1 MRAYGT
7 AACWGLIMK
16 NDNGSTTPSL
26 NVEILKSGAAIV
38 EFEVAGT
45 DPEDLRDQL
54 KAACLAAA
62 SLGYDF
68 ATMEDAS
75 GATVQIPTDADDFVV
90 TRSTR
95 ITATS

>member
-1 MRAYGT
+1 
-7 AACWGLIMK
+7 MK
-16 NDNGSTTPSL
+16 NQNGRSTRSL
-26 NVEILKSGAAIV
+26 DVRIVKSGAAVV

-45 DPEDLRDQL
+45 DADDLRDQL

-68 ATMEDAS
+68 ATIEDAA

-90 TRSTR
+90 SPSTR
-95 ITATS
+95 VPTSR

>member
-1 MRAYGT
+1 
-7 AACWGLIMK
+7 MK
-16 NDNGSTTPSL
+16 HDNGSTSRWL
-26 NVEILKSGAAIV
+26 DVRIVKYGAAIV
-38 EFEVAGT
+38 GFEIAGT

-68 ATMEDAS
+68 ATIEDAA
-75 GATVQIPTDADDFVV
+75 GAMVQIPTDADEFVV

-95 ITATS
+95 LTATG